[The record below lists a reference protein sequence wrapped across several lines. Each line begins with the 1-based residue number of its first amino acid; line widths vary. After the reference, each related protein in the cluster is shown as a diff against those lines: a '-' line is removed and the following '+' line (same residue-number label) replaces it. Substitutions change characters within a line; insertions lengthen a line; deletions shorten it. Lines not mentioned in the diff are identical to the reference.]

1 MDYKRACLTLDIDF
15 NIKRLDLLLIRK
27 QYKLLAL
34 KYHPDK
40 NKHCKNKFIEIKE
53 AYDFLESYINI
64 DASVREEEEEEEKGE
79 KGNNGNNENNGNKG
93 EHNND
98 SEYTQLL
105 YFFLTAYAS
114 PVLIHIIS
122 NMIVNTK
129 SITFKT
135 IESLEKEDL
144 WEIYH
149 FLKKYNQIL
158 KLDEHLFEQIRK
170 WINDKYTN
178 DTFYY
183 LNPSLNDLLE
193 CNCYKLWDNNKY
205 YIVPLWHNE
214 VHFDV
219 ENTKNKIIVFCD
231 PEISDTNI
239 SINEHTEIIAEYHVA
254 FDNHLLET
262 PKMSFMVGKKTLNI
276 PLEQISMKPLQYI
289 RIQNQGIP
297 KIDKNDI
304 YHVTKKNDIIVKLI
318 FS

>member
-1 MDYKRACLTLDIDF
+1 MNYKTACLTLDIDF
-15 NIKRLDLLLIRK
+15 NIERLDLVLIRK

-40 NKHCKNKFIEIKE
+40 NKHCENKFIEIKE
-53 AYDFLESYINI
+53 AYDYLESYINI
-64 DASVREEEEEEEKGE
+64 DASVREEEDKEEETR
-79 KGNNGNNENNGNKG
+79 ENDNKD
-93 EHNND
+93 H

-105 YFFLTAYAS
+105 YFFLSAYAS

-122 NMIVNTK
+122 NMILDTG

-135 IESLEKEDL
+135 IESLENEDL

-149 FLKKYNQIL
+149 FLKRYNQIL
-158 KLDEHLFEQIRK
+158 NLDEHLFEQIRK
-170 WINDKYTN
+170 WINEKYTN

-219 ENTKNKIIVFCD
+219 ENTNNKIIVFCD
-231 PEISDTNI
+231 PEISDANI
-239 SINEHTEIIAEYHVA
+239 SINENTEIIAEYNFA
-254 FDNHLLET
+254 FDKHLLENSRI
-262 PKMSFMVGKKTLNI
+262 SFILGKKRLVI
-276 PLEQISMKPLQYI
+276 PLDHISIKPLQYI
-289 RIQNQGIP
+289 RIPNQGIP

-304 YHVTKKNDIIVKLI
+304 YNVTKKNDIIIKLI

>member
-15 NIKRLDLLLIRK
+15 NIKQLDLLLIRK

-64 DASVREEEEEEEKGE
+64 DASVREEEEEEEE
-79 KGNNGNNENNGNKG
+79 KEEDKSK
-93 EHNND
+93 D
-98 SEYTQLL
+98 LSEYTQLL

-122 NMIVNTK
+122 NMILDTD

-135 IESLEKEDL
+135 IESMEKEDL

-149 FLKKYNQIL
+149 FLKKYNKIL
-158 KLDEHLFEQIRK
+158 NLDEHLFEQIRT
-170 WINDKYTN
+170 WINEKYTN

-183 LNPSLNDLLE
+183 LNPSLADLLE

-219 ENTKNKIIVFCD
+219 ENTNNKIIVFCD
-231 PEISDTNI
+231 PEMNDTNI
-239 SINEHTEIIAEYHVA
+239 SVNEHTEIIAEYRVA
-254 FDNHLLET
+254 FDKHLLENSWI
-262 PKMSFMVGKKTLNI
+262 SFMLGKKTLNV
-276 PLEQISMKPLQYI
+276 PLDKILMKPLQYI
-289 RIQNQGIP
+289 RIPNQGIP

-304 YHVTKKNDIIVKLI
+304 YNVNKKNDIIIKLI